1 MQDNPLLQLKSLGQS
16 VWLDFLSRQS
26 LTSGKLAWLIKEDGL
41 AGVTSNPA
49 IFKEAMADA
58 PDYDDAIRA
67 LVQAH
72 KSVEEIYQALV
83 VADIQKAADLFQAL
97 YHQAEGGDGFVSLE
111 VSPHLAHD
119 TQGTIEE
126 GRRLWQAVNRP
137 NVFIKVPATRAGL
150 PAIRQLISEGINVN
164 VTLLFSLPRYLEVAE
179 AYIAGLRDRVAAG
192 QPVTRVASVASFF
205 LSRIDTLVD
214 ARLEKVI
221 TQGGPQALLAES
233 LLGQVAIASAKVAY
247 QLSQEIFE
255 EEQFHLLEQQ
265 GARKQRL
272 LWASTSSKN
281 LHYSDL
287 KYVEALIGPE
297 TINTMPLK
305 TLEAYRDHGRPALRL
320 EDDLQEA
327 YQTLSTLAELQLNL
341 DEITQQLETEGIQK
355 FIESYNAL
363 LEALAKKFEHYRLA
377 QEIGIPR

>member
-1 MQDNPLLQLKSLGQS
+1 MQHNPLLQLKSLGQS
-16 VWLDFLSRQS
+16 VWLDFLSRQL
-26 LTSGKLAWLIKEDGL
+26 LTSGALARLIKEDGL

-49 IFKEAMADA
+49 IFKEAMADT

-67 LVQAH
+67 LTQAH
-72 KSVEEIYQALV
+72 KRVEEIYQALV
-83 VADIQKAADLFQAL
+83 VEDIQRAADLFRSL
-97 YHQAEGGDGFVSLE
+97 YDQAEAGDGFVSLE

-150 PAIRQLISEGINVN
+150 PAIRQLISEGVNVN
-164 VTLLFSLPRYLEVAE
+164 ITLLFSLPRYCEVAE

-192 QPVTRVASVASFF
+192 QPVTHVASVASFF

-221 TQGGPQALLAES
+221 AQGGPQALLAES
-233 LLGQVAIASAKVAY
+233 LLGQVALASAKVAY
-247 QLSQEIFE
+247 QLYQEIFE
-255 EEQFHLLEQQ
+255 EEQFSLLEQQ

-272 LWASTSSKN
+272 LWASTSTKN
-281 LHYSDL
+281 PHYSDL
-287 KYVEALIGPE
+287 KYVETLIGPE

-305 TLEAYRDHGRPALRL
+305 TLEVYRDHGQPSLTL
-320 EDDLQEA
+320 EENLKEA
-327 YQTLSTLAELQLNL
+327 YQTLSTLAELQINL

-355 FIESYNAL
+355 FIEPYEAL
-363 LEALAKKFEHYRLA
+363 LEALAKKFERYRLA
-377 QEIGIPR
+377 QEIGLPR